1 MQTSREE
8 EDEKPRSNTKQ
19 QSSPH
24 TDSETDAARTEG
36 QTDRWTDGWM
46 DGWTDGWMAF
56 LCSVIMSGV
65 CHHSSSLQEHGL
77 DNLHT

>member
-24 TDSETDAARTEG
+24 TDSETAAARTDG
-36 QTDRWTDGWM
+36 QKDRQTDGLT
-46 DGWTDGWMAF
+46 DGWTDGRTDGW
-56 LCSVIMSGV
+56 
-65 CHHSSSLQEHGL
+65 HSSAV
-77 DNLHT
+77 

>member
-8 EDEKPRSNTKQ
+8 EDEKPRSNAKQ

-24 TDSETDAARTEG
+24 TDSETAAARTDG
-36 QTDRWTDGWM
+36 QKDRRM
-46 DGWTDGWMAF
+46 DGRMDGWMAF